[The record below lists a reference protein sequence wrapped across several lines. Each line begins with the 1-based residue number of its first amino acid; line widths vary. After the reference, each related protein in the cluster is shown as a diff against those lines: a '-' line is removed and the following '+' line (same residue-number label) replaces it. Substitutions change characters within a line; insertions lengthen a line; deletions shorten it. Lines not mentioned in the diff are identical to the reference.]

1 MIKLDPENLPV
12 THLKYGNLLRQ
23 LKINITIAFQY
34 ANILEIQDISY
45 KKMGKFLSFWV
56 PFDP

>member
-1 MIKLDPENLPV
+1 MCE
-12 THLKYGNLLRQ
+12 

-34 ANILEIQDISY
+34 ANILEIQDITY
-45 KKMGKFLSFWV
+45 KNMGKFLLFWA

>member
-1 MIKLDPENLPV
+1 MIKPDPENLPV
-12 THLKYGNLLRQ
+12 THLKSGNFLCE

-34 ANILEIQDISY
+34 ANLLEIQDITY
-45 KKMGKFLSFWV
+45 KKIGKFLFWT